1 MAEDNLKEQYRG
13 ETNLGELLRSM
24 KPRLNEGEF
33 VFCNLQQDS
42 KIDSE
47 QIICIFQEQEG
58 RSVILKKDQADLF
71 RLNYTSTFSW
81 ITLTIHSSL
90 DAVGLTAAFSTALS
104 NAGISCNVVAA
115 FFHDHIFVAK
125 NDTARA
131 MNILENLSDF

>member
-42 KIDSE
+42 KINSE

-125 NDTARA
+125 NDTTRA
-131 MNILENLSDF
+131 MNILENL

>member
-58 RSVILKKDQADLF
+58 RSVILKKEQADILK
-71 RLNYTSTFSW
+71 LNYSSIFSW

-90 DAVGLTAAFSTALS
+90 EAVGLTAAFSKALS
-104 NAGISCNVVAA
+104 DAGISCNVVAA
-115 FFHDHIFVAK
+115 FFHDHIFIAK
-125 NDTARA
+125 TDAVKA
-131 MNILENLSDF
+131 MTILENLSNL